1 MYLSTGS
8 TSEKKLYKT
17 LTLESK
23 IIMTEFSG
31 SGLPADTTELKY
43 TISPPYATGAFAP
56 SASGV
61 ILSVGYPG
69 ATKESRRVRDIL
81 LRPYYGE

>member
-23 IIMTEFSG
+23 IIITEFSG
-31 SGLPADTTELKY
+31 SGLTDITELKY

>member
-23 IIMTEFSG
+23 IIITEFSG
-31 SGLPADTTELKY
+31 SGLTDTAELKY

-56 SASGV
+56 TASGV